1 MTLKKEKLMKDFIK
15 NVLAT
20 MVGMFGFFI
29 VMGVIGMMS
38 IIGMIA
44 SGNAAQNVE
53 KNSVFVLNLSG
64 TISEQGSENPL
75 SMFTGDNSLNSGLND
90 ILSSIKKAKA
100 NDDIKG
106 IYIEAGALM
115 TNYATLQ
122 EIRNALADFRKS
134 GKWIVAYGDFYTQ
147 GAYYVASVANKVYI
161 NPKGAID
168 WHGIGAQTMFYKD
181 FMAKFGVKWEVVKVG
196 TFKSATETFTE
207 EKMSDANRLQTQTF
221 IDGTWRNVCDAVS
234 KSRGISV
241 DSLNS
246 YADSYLAL
254 QATETL
260 VKAKMVDGMMYG
272 DQVKDAVKKMMKLEK
287 DDDISQLTLNDML
300 NVKDGKVEGSEIAVY
315 YAEGDIVQD
324 PKAATM
330 FGNNNYIA
338 SRKVCKDLEDLMND
352 DDVKAVVVRIN
363 SGGGDAYASEQMWH
377 QMSELRK
384 VKPVV
389 VSMGDYAASGAY
401 YMSAPASWIVAQPNT
416 LTGSIGI
423 FAVIPDFSGLV
434 TSKLGVRFDEVKTNR
449 NSTFGNLMAR
459 PFNAEEKAMLQA
471 SVNRGYSL
479 FRQRVAEGRRLPVES
494 VEKIAQGRVW
504 LATDALNIK
513 LVDQLGGIDDA
524 VKKAAQLAKL
534 KDYYTS
540 DYPAAASWMD
550 NLLNSMSSSGT
561 YLDEQLRQTLGDFY
575 QPFTMLRSI
584 DKREAIQARIPYAIS
599 IK

>member
-1 MTLKKEKLMKDFIK
+1 MKDFIK

-75 SMFTGDNSLNSGLND
+75 SMFTGENSLNSGLND

-106 IYIEAGALM
+106 IYIEAGALAA
-115 TNYATLQ
+115 NYATLQ
-122 EIRNALADFRKS
+122 EIRNALDDFRKS

-147 GAYYVASVANKVYI
+147 GAYYVASVADKVYI
-161 NPKGAID
+161 NPKGIVD

-207 EKMSDANRLQTQTF
+207 EKMSDANRLQTKTF

-260 VKAKMVDGMMYG
+260 VKVKMVDGMMYG

-287 DDDISQLTLNDML
+287 DDDIAQLTLNDML
-300 NVKDGKVEGSEIAVY
+300 NVKDEKLEGSEIAVY

-423 FAVIPDFSGLV
+423 FAVIPDLSGLV
-434 TSKLGVRFDEVKTNR
+434 TTKLGVRFDEVKTNR

-479 FRQRVAEGRRLPVES
+479 FRQRVADGRRLPVES

-524 VKKAAQLAKL
+524 VKKAAELAKL

>member
-1 MTLKKEKLMKDFIK
+1 MKDFIK

-106 IYIEAGALM
+106 IYIEAGALA

-147 GAYYVASVANKVYI
+147 GAYYVASVADKVYI
-161 NPKGAID
+161 NPKGIVD

-234 KSRGISV
+234 KSRSISV

-287 DDDISQLTLNDML
+287 DDDIQQLTLNDML
-300 NVKDGKVEGSEIAVY
+300 NVKGGKVEGSEIAVY

-423 FAVIPDFSGLV
+423 FAVIPDLSGLV
-434 TSKLGVRFDEVKTNR
+434 TTKLGVRFDEVKTNR

-534 KDYYTS
+534 KEYYTS

-550 NLLNSMSSSGT
+550 AMLNSMSSSGT

>member
-1 MTLKKEKLMKDFIK
+1 MKDFIK

-221 IDGTWRNVCDAVS
+221 IDGTWRNVCNAVS

-287 DDDISQLTLNDML
+287 DDDIAQLTLNDML

-423 FAVIPDFSGLV
+423 FAVIPDLSGLV

-550 NLLNSMSSSGT
+550 AMLNSMSSSGT

>member
-1 MTLKKEKLMKDFIK
+1 MKDFIK

-106 IYIEAGALM
+106 IYIEAGALA

-147 GAYYVASVANKVYI
+147 GAYYVASVADKVYI
-161 NPKGAID
+161 NPKGIVD

-207 EKMSDANRLQTQTF
+207 EKMSDANRLQTKTF

-287 DDDISQLTLNDML
+287 DDDIAQLTLNDML
-300 NVKDGKVEGSEIAVY
+300 NVKDEKVEGSEIAVY

-423 FAVIPDFSGLV
+423 FAVIPDLSGLV
-434 TSKLGVRFDEVKTNR
+434 TTKLGVRFDEVKTNR

-459 PFNAEEKAMLQA
+459 PFNAEEMAMLQA

-479 FRQRVAEGRRLPVES
+479 FRQRVADGRRLPVES

-524 VKKAAQLAKL
+524 VKKAAELAKL

>member
-1 MTLKKEKLMKDFIK
+1 MKDFIK

-29 VMGVIGMMS
+29 VMGVIGMTS

-100 NDDIKG
+100 NDEIKG
-106 IYIEAGALM
+106 IYIEAGALA

-161 NPKGAID
+161 NPKGIVD

-221 IDGTWRNVCDAVS
+221 IDGTWRNVCAAVS
-234 KSRGISV
+234 KSRGISI

-300 NVKDGKVEGSEIAVY
+300 NVKGSKVEGSEIAVY

-352 DDVKAVVVRIN
+352 DNVKAVVVRIN

-377 QMSELRK
+377 QMTELRK
-384 VKPVV
+384 KKPVV

-423 FAVIPDFSGLV
+423 FAVIPDLSGLV
-434 TSKLGVRFDEVKTNR
+434 TTKLGVRFDEVKTNR

-479 FRQRVAEGRRLPVES
+479 FRQRVAEGRRMPVES

-524 VKKAAQLAKL
+524 VKKAAELAKL

-550 NLLNSMSSSGT
+550 AMLNSMSSSGT

>member
-1 MTLKKEKLMKDFIK
+1 MKDFIK
-15 NVLAT
+15 SVLAT
-20 MVGMFGFFI
+20 MVGIFGFFI
-29 VMGVIGMMS
+29 VMGVLTMMS
-38 IIGMIA
+38 IIGMVA
-44 SGNAAQNVE
+44 SSSAAQNVE
-53 KNSVFVLNLSG
+53 ENSVFVLNLSG
-64 TISEQGSENPL
+64 AISDQGTDNPL
-75 SMFTGDNSLNSGLND
+75 SLFTGDDSQSTGLNN
-90 ILSSIKKAKA
+90 ILSAIKKAKT

-106 IYIEAGALM
+106 IYIEAGALI

-134 GKWIVAYGDFYTQ
+134 GKWIVAYGDYYTQ

-161 NPKGAID
+161 NPKGIVD

-181 FMAKFGVKWEVVKVG
+181 FMAKFGVKCEVVKVG

-221 IDGTWRNVCDAVS
+221 INGTWQNICTAVS
-234 KSRGISV
+234 KSRGISI

-254 QATETL
+254 QSTEML
-260 VKAKMVDGMMYG
+260 MKAKIVDGMMYS
-272 DQVKDAVKKMMKLEK
+272 DKVKDAVKKMMKLEK
-287 DDDISQLTLNDML
+287 DDDIAQLTLSDIL
-300 NVKDGKVEGSEIAVY
+300 NVKDEKVEGDKIAIY
-315 YAEGDIVQD
+315 YASGDIVQD

-330 FGNNNYIA
+330 FGNNDYIA

-434 TSKLGVRFDEVKTNR
+434 TTKLGVRFDEVKTNR
-449 NSTFGNLMAR
+449 HSTFGNTMAR
-459 PFNAEEKAMLQA
+459 PFNAEETAMLQA

-479 FRQRVAEGRRLPVES
+479 FRQRVADGRHLPIES

-524 VKKAAQLAKL
+524 VKKAAELAKL
-534 KDYYTS
+534 KEYYTS
-540 DYPAAASWMD
+540 DYPAAASWID
-550 NLLNSMSSSGT
+550 NLLNSMTSSGT
-561 YLDEQLRQTLGDFY
+561 YLDTQLRQTLGELY
-575 QPFTMLRSI
+575 QPFTVLRSI

>member
-1 MTLKKEKLMKDFIK
+1 MKDFIK

-106 IYIEAGALM
+106 IYIEAGALAA
-115 TNYATLQ
+115 NYATLQ

-161 NPKGAID
+161 NPKGIVD

-207 EKMSDANRLQTQTF
+207 EKMSDANRLQTKTF

-287 DDDISQLTLNDML
+287 DDDIAQLTLNDML

-423 FAVIPDFSGLV
+423 FAVIPDLSGLV
-434 TSKLGVRFDEVKTNR
+434 TTKLGVRFDEVKTNR

-479 FRQRVAEGRRLPVES
+479 FRQRVADGRRLPVES

-524 VKKAAQLAKL
+524 VKKAAELAKL

>member
-1 MTLKKEKLMKDFIK
+1 MKDFIK

-221 IDGTWRNVCDAVS
+221 IDGTWRNVCNAVS

-272 DQVKDAVKKMMKLEK
+272 DQVKDAVKKMMKLDK
-287 DDDISQLTLNDML
+287 DDNISQLTLNDML
-300 NVKDGKVEGSEIAVY
+300 NVKDGKVEGDEIAVY

-550 NLLNSMSSSGT
+550 TMLNSMSSSGT

>member
-1 MTLKKEKLMKDFIK
+1 MKDFIK

-106 IYIEAGALM
+106 IYIEAGALAA
-115 TNYATLQ
+115 NYATLQ

-161 NPKGAID
+161 NPKGIVD

-207 EKMSDANRLQTQTF
+207 EKMSDANRLQTKTF

-287 DDDISQLTLNDML
+287 DDDIAQLTLNDML
-300 NVKDGKVEGSEIAVY
+300 NVKDEKVEGSEIAVY

-479 FRQRVAEGRRLPVES
+479 FRQRVADGRRLPVES

>member
-1 MTLKKEKLMKDFIK
+1 MKDFIK

-106 IYIEAGALM
+106 IYIEAGALAA
-115 TNYATLQ
+115 NYATLQ

-147 GAYYVASVANKVYI
+147 GAYYVASVADKVYI
-161 NPKGAID
+161 NPKGIVD

-272 DQVKDAVKKMMKLEK
+272 DQVKDAVKKIMKLDK
-287 DDDISQLTLNDML
+287 DDNISQLTLNDML
-300 NVKDGKVEGSEIAVY
+300 NVKDGKVGGSEIAVY

-423 FAVIPDFSGLV
+423 FAVIPDLSGLV
-434 TSKLGVRFDEVKTNR
+434 TTKLGVRFDEVKTNR

-524 VKKAAQLAKL
+524 VKKAAELAKL

-540 DYPAAASWMD
+540 DYPATASWMD
-550 NLLNSMSSSGT
+550 AMLNSMSSSGT

>member
-1 MTLKKEKLMKDFIK
+1 MKDFIK

-106 IYIEAGALM
+106 IYIEAGALAA
-115 TNYATLQ
+115 NYATLQ

-147 GAYYVASVANKVYI
+147 GAYYVASVADKVYI
-161 NPKGAID
+161 NPKGIVD

-207 EKMSDANRLQTQTF
+207 EKMSDANRLQTKTF

-272 DQVKDAVKKMMKLEK
+272 DQVKDAVKKMMKLDK
-287 DDDISQLTLNDML
+287 DDNISQLTLNDML

-423 FAVIPDFSGLV
+423 FAVIPDLSGLV

-524 VKKAAQLAKL
+524 VKKAAELAKL
-534 KDYYTS
+534 KEYYTS

-550 NLLNSMSSSGT
+550 AMLNSMSSSGT

>member
-1 MTLKKEKLMKDFIK
+1 MKDFIK

-90 ILSSIKKAKA
+90 ILSAIKKAKA

-122 EIRNALADFRKS
+122 EIRNALDDFRKS

-221 IDGTWRNVCDAVS
+221 IDGTWRNICDAVS

-272 DQVKDAVKKMMKLEK
+272 DQVKDAVKKIMKLDK
-287 DDDISQLTLNDML
+287 DDNISQLTLNDML

-352 DDVKAVVVRIN
+352 DNVKAVVVRIN

-434 TSKLGVRFDEVKTNR
+434 TTKLGVRFDEVKTNR

-550 NLLNSMSSSGT
+550 AMLNSMSSSGT

>member
-1 MTLKKEKLMKDFIK
+1 MKDFIK

-272 DQVKDAVKKMMKLEK
+272 DQVKDAVKKMMKLDK
-287 DDDISQLTLNDML
+287 DDDIAQLTLNDML

-423 FAVIPDFSGLV
+423 FAVIPDLSGLV
-434 TSKLGVRFDEVKTNR
+434 TTKLGVRFDEVKTNR

-479 FRQRVAEGRRLPVES
+479 FRQRVAEGRRLPMES

-524 VKKAAQLAKL
+524 VKKAAELAKM
-534 KDYYTS
+534 KEYYTS

-550 NLLNSMSSSGT
+550 AMLNSMSSSGT

>member
-1 MTLKKEKLMKDFIK
+1 MKDFIK

-147 GAYYVASVANKVYI
+147 GAYYVASVADKVYI
-161 NPKGAID
+161 NPKGIVD

-181 FMAKFGVKWEVVKVG
+181 LMAKFGVKWEVVKVG

-207 EKMSDANRLQTQTF
+207 EKMSDANRLQTKTF

-234 KSRGISV
+234 KSRGISI

-260 VKAKMVDGMMYG
+260 MKAKMVDGMMYG

-423 FAVIPDFSGLV
+423 FAVIPDLSGLV
-434 TSKLGVRFDEVKTNR
+434 TTKLGVRFDEVKTNR
-449 NSTFGNLMAR
+449 NSNFGNLMAR

-524 VKKAAQLAKL
+524 VKKAAELAKL

-540 DYPAAASWMD
+540 DYPATASWMD

-575 QPFTMLRSI
+575 QPFTMLRSV

>member
-1 MTLKKEKLMKDFIK
+1 MKDFIK

-64 TISEQGSENPL
+64 TISEQGSESPL

-106 IYIEAGALM
+106 IYIEAGALA

-147 GAYYVASVANKVYI
+147 GAYYVASVADKVYI
-161 NPKGAID
+161 NPKGIVD

-221 IDGTWRNVCDAVS
+221 IDGTWRNVCAAVS
-234 KSRGISV
+234 KSRGISI

-423 FAVIPDFSGLV
+423 FAVIPDLSGLV
-434 TSKLGVRFDEVKTNR
+434 TTKLGVRFDEVKTNR

-524 VKKAAQLAKL
+524 VKKAAELAKL

-550 NLLNSMSSSGT
+550 AMLNSMSSSGT

>member
-1 MTLKKEKLMKDFIK
+1 MKDFIK

-106 IYIEAGALM
+106 IYIEAGALAA
-115 TNYATLQ
+115 NYATLQ

-147 GAYYVASVANKVYI
+147 GAYYVASVADKVYI
-161 NPKGAID
+161 NPKGIVD

-423 FAVIPDFSGLV
+423 FAVIPDLSGLV
-434 TSKLGVRFDEVKTNR
+434 TTKLGVRFDEVKTNR

-479 FRQRVAEGRRLPVES
+479 FRQRVADGRRLPVES

>member
-1 MTLKKEKLMKDFIK
+1 MKDFIK

-100 NDDIKG
+100 NNDIKG
-106 IYIEAGALM
+106 IYIEAGALAA
-115 TNYATLQ
+115 NYATLQ

-147 GAYYVASVANKVYI
+147 GAYYVASVADKVYI
-161 NPKGAID
+161 NPKGIVD

-260 VKAKMVDGMMYG
+260 MKAKMVDGMMYG
-272 DQVKDAVKKMMKLEK
+272 DQVKDAVKKMMKLDK
-287 DDDISQLTLNDML
+287 GDDIAQLTLNDML

-338 SRKVCKDLEDLMND
+338 SRKVCKDLEDLMNN

-377 QMSELRK
+377 QMSELCK

-423 FAVIPDFSGLV
+423 FAVIPDLSGLV
-434 TSKLGVRFDEVKTNR
+434 TTKLGVRFDEVKTNR

-524 VKKAAQLAKL
+524 VKKAAELAKL

-550 NLLNSMSSSGT
+550 AMLNSMSSSGT

>member
-1 MTLKKEKLMKDFIK
+1 MKDFIK

-106 IYIEAGALM
+106 IYIEAGALAA
-115 TNYATLQ
+115 NYATLQ
-122 EIRNALADFRKS
+122 EIRNALDDFRKS

-147 GAYYVASVANKVYI
+147 GAYYVASVADKVYI
-161 NPKGAID
+161 NPKGIVD

-207 EKMSDANRLQTQTF
+207 EKMSDANRLQTKTF

-260 VKAKMVDGMMYG
+260 VKAKMVDGLMYG

-287 DDDISQLTLNDML
+287 DDDIAQLTLNDML
-300 NVKDGKVEGSEIAVY
+300 NVKDKKVEGSEIAVY

-423 FAVIPDFSGLV
+423 FAVIPDLSGLV
-434 TSKLGVRFDEVKTNR
+434 TTKLGVRFDEVKTNR

-479 FRQRVAEGRRLPVES
+479 FRQRVADGRRLPVES

-524 VKKAAQLAKL
+524 VKKAAELAKL

>member
-1 MTLKKEKLMKDFIK
+1 MKDFIK
-15 NVLAT
+15 SVLAT
-20 MVGMFGFFI
+20 MVGIFGFFI
-29 VMGVIGMMS
+29 VMGVLTMMS
-38 IIGMIA
+38 IIGMVA
-44 SGNAAQNVE
+44 SSSAAQNVE
-53 KNSVFVLNLSG
+53 ENSVFVLNLSG
-64 TISEQGSENPL
+64 TISDQGTDNPFSL
-75 SMFTGDNSLNSGLND
+75 FTGDDSQSTGLNN
-90 ILSSIKKAKA
+90 ILSAIKKAKT

-106 IYIEAGALM
+106 IYIEAGALI

-134 GKWIVAYGDFYTQ
+134 GKWIVAYGDYYTQ

-161 NPKGAID
+161 NPKGIVD

-181 FMAKFGVKWEVVKVG
+181 FMAKFGMKCEVVKVG

-221 IDGTWRNVCDAVS
+221 INGTWQNICTAVS
-234 KSRGISV
+234 KSRGISI

-254 QATETL
+254 QSTEML
-260 VKAKMVDGMMYG
+260 MKAKMVDGMMYS
-272 DQVKDAVKKMMKLEK
+272 DKVKDAVKKMMKLEK
-287 DDDISQLTLNDML
+287 DDIAQLTLSDML
-300 NVKDGKVEGSEIAVY
+300 NVKDEKVEGDKIAIY
-315 YAEGDIVQD
+315 YASGDIVQD

-330 FGNNNYIA
+330 FGNNDYIA

-363 SGGGDAYASEQMWH
+363 SGGGDAYASEQIWH

-434 TSKLGVRFDEVKTNR
+434 TTKLGVRFDEVKTNR
-449 NSTFGNLMAR
+449 HSTFGNLMAR
-459 PFNAEEKAMLQA
+459 PFNAEETAMLQA

-479 FRQRVAEGRRLPVES
+479 FRQRVADGRHLTIES

-534 KDYYTS
+534 KEHYTS
-540 DYPAAASWMD
+540 DYPAASWMD
-550 NLLNSMSSSGT
+550 NLLNSMTSSGT
-561 YLDEQLRQTLGDFY
+561 YLDAQLRQTLGELY
-575 QPFTMLRSI
+575 QPFTVLRSI

>member
-1 MTLKKEKLMKDFIK
+1 MKDFIK

-106 IYIEAGALM
+106 IYIEAGALAA
-115 TNYATLQ
+115 NYATLQ

-147 GAYYVASVANKVYI
+147 GAYYVASVADKVYI
-161 NPKGAID
+161 NPKGIVD

-221 IDGTWRNVCDAVS
+221 IDGTWRNVCTAVS

-287 DDDISQLTLNDML
+287 DDDIAQLTLNDML
-300 NVKDGKVEGSEIAVY
+300 NVKDEKVEGSEIAVY

-423 FAVIPDFSGLV
+423 FAVIPDLSGLV

-479 FRQRVAEGRRLPVES
+479 FRQRVADGRRLPVES

-524 VKKAAQLAKL
+524 VKKAAELAKL

>member
-1 MTLKKEKLMKDFIK
+1 MKDFIK

-106 IYIEAGALM
+106 IYIEAGALAA
-115 TNYATLQ
+115 NYATLQ

-272 DQVKDAVKKMMKLEK
+272 DQVKDAVKKMMKLDK

-423 FAVIPDFSGLV
+423 FAVIPDLSGLV
-434 TSKLGVRFDEVKTNR
+434 TTKLGVRFDEVKTNR

-459 PFNAEEKAMLQA
+459 PFNAEDKAMLQA

-550 NLLNSMSSSGT
+550 AMLNSMSSSGT

>member
-1 MTLKKEKLMKDFIK
+1 MKDFIK

-106 IYIEAGALM
+106 IYIEAGALAA
-115 TNYATLQ
+115 NYATLQ

-147 GAYYVASVANKVYI
+147 GAYYVASVADKVYI

-260 VKAKMVDGMMYG
+260 VKAKMVDGIMYG
-272 DQVKDAVKKMMKLEK
+272 DQVKDAVKKIMKLEK

-423 FAVIPDFSGLV
+423 FAVIPDLSGLV
-434 TSKLGVRFDEVKTNR
+434 TTKLGVRFDEVKTNR

-524 VKKAAQLAKL
+524 VKKAAELAKL

-550 NLLNSMSSSGT
+550 AMLNSMSSSGT

>member
-1 MTLKKEKLMKDFIK
+1 MKDFIK

-106 IYIEAGALM
+106 IYIEAGALAA
-115 TNYATLQ
+115 NYATLQ

-161 NPKGAID
+161 NPKGIVD

-207 EKMSDANRLQTQTF
+207 EKMSDANRLQTKTF

-287 DDDISQLTLNDML
+287 DDDIAQLTLNDML
-300 NVKDGKVEGSEIAVY
+300 NVKDEKVEGSEIAVY

-423 FAVIPDFSGLV
+423 FAVIPDLSGLV
-434 TSKLGVRFDEVKTNR
+434 TTKLGVRFDEVKTNR

-479 FRQRVAEGRRLPVES
+479 FRQRVADGRRLPVES

-550 NLLNSMSSSGT
+550 AMLNSMSSSGT

>member
-1 MTLKKEKLMKDFIK
+1 MKDFIK

-106 IYIEAGALM
+106 IYIEAGALAA
-115 TNYATLQ
+115 NYATLQ

-147 GAYYVASVANKVYI
+147 GAYYVASVADKVYI
-161 NPKGAID
+161 NPKGIVD

-234 KSRGISV
+234 KSRGISI

-287 DDDISQLTLNDML
+287 DDNIAQLTLNDML

-423 FAVIPDFSGLV
+423 FAVIPDLSGLV
-434 TSKLGVRFDEVKTNR
+434 TTKLGVRFDEVKTNR

-479 FRQRVAEGRRLPVES
+479 FRQRVADGRRLPVES

-550 NLLNSMSSSGT
+550 AMLNSMSSSGT

>member
-1 MTLKKEKLMKDFIK
+1 MKDFIK

-106 IYIEAGALM
+106 IYIEAGALAA
-115 TNYATLQ
+115 NYATLQ
-122 EIRNALADFRKS
+122 EIRNALDDFRKS

-147 GAYYVASVANKVYI
+147 GAYYVASVADKVYI
-161 NPKGAID
+161 NPKGIVD

-207 EKMSDANRLQTQTF
+207 EKMSDANRLQTKTF

-287 DDDISQLTLNDML
+287 DDDIAQLTLNDML
-300 NVKDGKVEGSEIAVY
+300 NVKDEKVEGSEIAVY

-423 FAVIPDFSGLV
+423 FAVIPDLSGLV
-434 TSKLGVRFDEVKTNR
+434 TTKLGVRFDEVKTNR

-479 FRQRVAEGRRLPVES
+479 FRQRVADGRRLPGES

-524 VKKAAQLAKL
+524 VKKAAELAKL

>member
-1 MTLKKEKLMKDFIK
+1 MKDFIK

-106 IYIEAGALM
+106 IYIEAGALAA
-115 TNYATLQ
+115 NYATLQ

-147 GAYYVASVANKVYI
+147 GAYYVASVADKVYI
-161 NPKGAID
+161 NPKGAVD

-221 IDGTWRNVCDAVS
+221 IDGTWRNVCNAVS

-272 DQVKDAVKKMMKLEK
+272 DQVKDAVKKIMKLDK
-287 DDDISQLTLNDML
+287 DDNISQLTLNDML
-300 NVKDGKVEGSEIAVY
+300 NVKDGKVEGSKIAVY

-352 DDVKAVVVRIN
+352 DNVKAVVVRIN

-423 FAVIPDFSGLV
+423 FAVIPDLSGLV
-434 TSKLGVRFDEVKTNR
+434 TTKLGVRFDEVKTNR

-479 FRQRVAEGRRLPVES
+479 FRQRVADGRRLPVES

-524 VKKAAQLAKL
+524 VKKAAELAKL

-550 NLLNSMSSSGT
+550 NLLNSISSSGT

>member
-1 MTLKKEKLMKDFIK
+1 MKDFIK

-90 ILSSIKKAKA
+90 ILSAIKKAKA

-122 EIRNALADFRKS
+122 EIRNALDDFRKS

-207 EKMSDANRLQTQTF
+207 EKMSDANRLQTKTF

-401 YMSAPASWIVAQPNT
+401 YMSASASWIVAQPNT

-423 FAVIPDFSGLV
+423 FAVIPDLSGLV
-434 TSKLGVRFDEVKTNR
+434 TTKLGVRFDEVKTNR
-449 NSTFGNLMAR
+449 NSNFGNLMAR

-524 VKKAAQLAKL
+524 VKKAAELAKL

-550 NLLNSMSSSGT
+550 AMLNSMSSSGT

>member
-1 MTLKKEKLMKDFIK
+1 MKDFIK

-90 ILSSIKKAKA
+90 ILSAIKKAKA

-122 EIRNALADFRKS
+122 EIRNALDDFRKS

-147 GAYYVASVANKVYI
+147 GAYYVASVADKVYI
-161 NPKGAID
+161 NPKGVVD

-181 FMAKFGVKWEVVKVG
+181 FMAKFGVKWQVVKVG

-221 IDGTWRNVCDAVS
+221 IDGTWRNICAAVS

-254 QATETL
+254 QSTETL

-272 DQVKDAVKKMMKLEK
+272 DQVKDAVKKIMKLDK
-287 DDDISQLTLNDML
+287 DDDIQQLTLSDML
-300 NVKDGKVEGSEIAVY
+300 NVKGGKEEGSEIAVY

-449 NSTFGNLMAR
+449 NSTFGNTMAR

-479 FRQRVAEGRRLPVES
+479 FRQRVADGRRLPVES

-575 QPFTMLRSI
+575 QPFTVLRSI

>member
-1 MTLKKEKLMKDFIK
+1 MKDFIK

-44 SGNAAQNVE
+44 PGNAAQNVE

-64 TISEQGSENPL
+64 TISEQGSEDPL
-75 SMFTGDNSLNSGLND
+75 SMFTDDNSLNSGLND

-106 IYIEAGALM
+106 IYIEAGALAA
-115 TNYATLQ
+115 NYATLQ

-147 GAYYVASVANKVYI
+147 GAYYVASVADKVYI
-161 NPKGAID
+161 NPKGIVD

-207 EKMSDANRLQTQTF
+207 EKMGDANRLQTKTF

-287 DDDISQLTLNDML
+287 DDDIAQLTLNDML
-300 NVKDGKVEGSEIAVY
+300 NVKDEKVEGSEIAVY

-423 FAVIPDFSGLV
+423 FAVIPDLSGLV
-434 TSKLGVRFDEVKTNR
+434 TTKLGVRFDEVKTNR

-479 FRQRVAEGRRLPVES
+479 FRQRVADGRRLPVES

-524 VKKAAQLAKL
+524 VKKAAELAKL

-550 NLLNSMSSSGT
+550 AMLNSMLSSGT

>member
-1 MTLKKEKLMKDFIK
+1 MKDFIK
-15 NVLAT
+15 SVLAT
-20 MVGMFGFFI
+20 MVGIFGFFI
-29 VMGVIGMMS
+29 VMGVLTMMS
-38 IIGMIA
+38 IIGMVA
-44 SGNAAQNVE
+44 SSSAAQNVE
-53 KNSVFVLNLSG
+53 ENSVFVLNLSG
-64 TISEQGSENPL
+64 TISDQGTDNPL
-75 SMFTGDNSLNSGLND
+75 SLFTGDDSQSTGLNN
-90 ILSSIKKAKA
+90 ILSAIKKAKT

-106 IYIEAGALM
+106 IYIEAGALI

-134 GKWIVAYGDFYTQ
+134 GKWIVAYGDYYTQ

-161 NPKGAID
+161 NPKGIVD

-181 FMAKFGVKWEVVKVG
+181 FMAKFGVKCEVVKVG

-221 IDGTWRNVCDAVS
+221 INGTWQNICTAVS
-234 KSRGISV
+234 KSRGISI

-254 QATETL
+254 QSTEML
-260 VKAKMVDGMMYG
+260 MKAKMVDGMMYS
-272 DQVKDAVKKMMKLEK
+272 DKVKDAVKKMMKLEK
-287 DDDISQLTLNDML
+287 DDDIAQLTLSDML
-300 NVKDGKVEGSEIAVY
+300 NVKDEKVEGDKIAIY
-315 YAEGDIVQD
+315 YASGDIVQD

-330 FGNNNYIA
+330 FGNNDYIA

-449 NSTFGNLMAR
+449 NSTFGNTMAR
-459 PFNAEEKAMLQA
+459 PFNAEETAMLQA

-479 FRQRVAEGRRLPVES
+479 FRQRVADGRHLPIES

-524 VKKAAQLAKL
+524 VKKAAELAKL
-534 KDYYTS
+534 KEYYTS

-550 NLLNSMSSSGT
+550 NLLNSMTSSGT
-561 YLDEQLRQTLGDFY
+561 YLDAQLRQTLGELY
-575 QPFTMLRSI
+575 QPFTVLRSI

>member
-1 MTLKKEKLMKDFIK
+1 MKDFIK

-106 IYIEAGALM
+106 IYIEAGALAA
-115 TNYATLQ
+115 NYATLQ

-147 GAYYVASVANKVYI
+147 GAYYVASVADKVYI
-161 NPKGAID
+161 NPKGIVD

-207 EKMSDANRLQTQTF
+207 EKMSDANRLQTKIF

-287 DDDISQLTLNDML
+287 DDDIAQLTLNDML
-300 NVKDGKVEGSEIAVY
+300 NVKDEKLEGSEIAVY

-479 FRQRVAEGRRLPVES
+479 FRQRVADGRRLPVES

-524 VKKAAQLAKL
+524 VKKAAELAKL

>member
-1 MTLKKEKLMKDFIK
+1 MKDFIK

-106 IYIEAGALM
+106 IYIEAGALAA
-115 TNYATLQ
+115 NYATLQ

-147 GAYYVASVANKVYI
+147 GAYYVASVADKVYI
-161 NPKGAID
+161 NPKGIVD

-207 EKMSDANRLQTQTF
+207 EKMSDANRLQTKTF

-287 DDDISQLTLNDML
+287 DDDIAQLTLNDML
-300 NVKDGKVEGSEIAVY
+300 NVKDEKVEGSEIAVY

-401 YMSAPASWIVAQPNT
+401 YMSAPASWIVAQPN
-416 LTGSIGI
+416 
-423 FAVIPDFSGLV
+423 AVIPDLSGLV

-479 FRQRVAEGRRLPVES
+479 FRQRVADGRRLPVES

-524 VKKAAQLAKL
+524 VKKAAELAKL

>member
-1 MTLKKEKLMKDFIK
+1 MKDFIK
-15 NVLAT
+15 SVLAT
-20 MVGMFGFFI
+20 MVGIFGFFI
-29 VMGVIGMMS
+29 VMGVLTMMS
-38 IIGMIA
+38 IIGMVA
-44 SGNAAQNVE
+44 SSSAAQNVE
-53 KNSVFVLNLSG
+53 ENSVFVLNLSG
-64 TISEQGSENPL
+64 TISDQGTDNPL
-75 SMFTGDNSLNSGLND
+75 SIFTGDDSQSTGLNN
-90 ILSSIKKAKA
+90 ILSAIKKAKT

-106 IYIEAGALM
+106 IYIEAGALI

-134 GKWIVAYGDFYTQ
+134 GKWIVAYGDYYTQ

-161 NPKGAID
+161 NPKGIVD

-181 FMAKFGVKWEVVKVG
+181 FMAKFGVKCEVVKVG

-221 IDGTWRNVCDAVS
+221 IDGTWQNICTAVS
-234 KSRGISV
+234 KSRGISI

-254 QATETL
+254 QSTEML
-260 VKAKMVDGMMYG
+260 MKAKMVDGMMYS
-272 DQVKDAVKKMMKLEK
+272 DKVKDAVKKMMKLEK
-287 DDDISQLTLNDML
+287 DDDIAQLTLSDML
-300 NVKDGKVEGSEIAVY
+300 NVKDEKVEGDKIAIY
-315 YAEGDIVQD
+315 YASGDIVQD
-324 PKAATM
+324 SKAATM
-330 FGNNNYIA
+330 FGNNDYIA

-459 PFNAEEKAMLQA
+459 PFNAEETAMLQA

-479 FRQRVAEGRRLPVES
+479 FRQRVADGRHLPIES

-524 VKKAAQLAKL
+524 VKKAAELAKL
-534 KDYYTS
+534 KEYYTS
-540 DYPAAASWMD
+540 DYPATASWID
-550 NLLNSMSSSGT
+550 NLLNSMTSSGT
-561 YLDEQLRQTLGDFY
+561 YLDAQLRQTLGELY
-575 QPFTMLRSI
+575 QPFTVLRSI

>member
-1 MTLKKEKLMKDFIK
+1 MKDFIK

-207 EKMSDANRLQTQTF
+207 EKMSDANRLQTKTF

-287 DDDISQLTLNDML
+287 DDNISQLTLNDML
-300 NVKDGKVEGSEIAVY
+300 NVKGGKVEGSEIAVY

-423 FAVIPDFSGLV
+423 FAVIPDLSGLV
-434 TSKLGVRFDEVKTNR
+434 TTKLGVRFDEVKTNR

-524 VKKAAQLAKL
+524 VKKAAELAKL

-550 NLLNSMSSSGT
+550 AMLNSMSSSGT

>member
-1 MTLKKEKLMKDFIK
+1 MKDFIK

-75 SMFTGDNSLNSGLND
+75 SLFTGDNSLNSGLND

-147 GAYYVASVANKVYI
+147 GAYYVASVADKVYI

-181 FMAKFGVKWEVVKVG
+181 FMAKFGMKYEVVKVG

-221 IDGTWRNVCDAVS
+221 IDGTWRNVCTAVS

-260 VKAKMVDGMMYG
+260 MKAKMVDGMMYG
-272 DQVKDAVKKMMKLEK
+272 DQVKDAVKKMMKLDK
-287 DDDISQLTLNDML
+287 DDDIAQLTLNDML

-524 VKKAAQLAKL
+524 VKKAAELAKL

>member
-1 MTLKKEKLMKDFIK
+1 MKDFIK
-15 NVLAT
+15 SVLAT
-20 MVGMFGFFI
+20 MVGIFGFFI
-29 VMGVIGMMS
+29 VMGVLTMMS
-38 IIGMIA
+38 IIGMVA
-44 SGNAAQNVE
+44 SSSAAQNVE
-53 KNSVFVLNLSG
+53 ENSVFVLNLSG
-64 TISEQGSENPL
+64 TISDQGTDNPL
-75 SMFTGDNSLNSGLND
+75 SLFTGDDSQSTGLNN
-90 ILSSIKKAKA
+90 ILSAIKKAKT

-106 IYIEAGALM
+106 IYIEAGALI

-134 GKWIVAYGDFYTQ
+134 GKWIVAYGDYYTQ

-161 NPKGAID
+161 NPKGIVD

-181 FMAKFGVKWEVVKVG
+181 FMAKFGVKCEVVKVG

-221 IDGTWRNVCDAVS
+221 INGTWQNICTAVS
-234 KSRGISV
+234 KSRGISI

-254 QATETL
+254 QSTEML
-260 VKAKMVDGMMYG
+260 MKAKMVDGMMYS
-272 DQVKDAVKKMMKLEK
+272 DKVKDAVKKMMKLEK
-287 DDDISQLTLNDML
+287 DDDIAQLTLSDML
-300 NVKDGKVEGSEIAVY
+300 NVKDEKVEGDKIAIY

-330 FGNNNYIA
+330 FGNNDYIA

-434 TSKLGVRFDEVKTNR
+434 TTKLGVRFDEVKTNR

-459 PFNAEEKAMLQA
+459 PFNAEETAMLQA

-479 FRQRVAEGRRLPVES
+479 FRQRVADGRHLPIES

-524 VKKAAQLAKL
+524 VKKAAELAKL
-534 KDYYTS
+534 KEYYTS
-540 DYPAAASWMD
+540 DYPATASWID

-561 YLDEQLRQTLGDFY
+561 YLDAQLRQTLGELY
-575 QPFTMLRSI
+575 QPFTVLRSI

>member
-1 MTLKKEKLMKDFIK
+1 MKDFIK

-106 IYIEAGALM
+106 IYIEAGALAA
-115 TNYATLQ
+115 NYATLQ

-147 GAYYVASVANKVYI
+147 GAYYVASVADKVYI
-161 NPKGAID
+161 NPKGIVD

-260 VKAKMVDGMMYG
+260 MKAKMVDGMMYG

-300 NVKDGKVEGSEIAVY
+300 NVKGGKVEGSEIAVY

-423 FAVIPDFSGLV
+423 FAVIPDLSGLV
-434 TSKLGVRFDEVKTNR
+434 TTKLGVRFDEVKTNR

>member
-1 MTLKKEKLMKDFIK
+1 MKDFIK

-64 TISEQGSENPL
+64 TISEQGSESPL

-106 IYIEAGALM
+106 IYIEAGALA

-161 NPKGAID
+161 NPKGIVD

-207 EKMSDANRLQTQTF
+207 EKMSDANRLQTKTF
-221 IDGTWRNVCDAVS
+221 IDGTWRNVCNAVS

-272 DQVKDAVKKMMKLEK
+272 DQVKDAVKKMMKLDK
-287 DDDISQLTLNDML
+287 GDDIAQLTLNDML

-423 FAVIPDFSGLV
+423 FAVIPDLSGLV
-434 TSKLGVRFDEVKTNR
+434 TTKLGVRFDEVKTNR

-471 SVNRGYSL
+471 SVNRGYRL

-524 VKKAAQLAKL
+524 VKKAAELAKL

-550 NLLNSMSSSGT
+550 AMLNSMSSSGT

>member
-1 MTLKKEKLMKDFIK
+1 MKDFIK
-15 NVLAT
+15 SVLAT
-20 MVGMFGFFI
+20 MVGIFGFFI
-29 VMGVIGMMS
+29 VMGVLTMMS
-38 IIGMIA
+38 IIGMVA
-44 SGNAAQNVE
+44 SNSAAQNVE
-53 KNSVFVLNLSG
+53 ENSVFVLNLSG
-64 TISEQGSENPL
+64 TISDQGTDNPL
-75 SMFTGDNSLNSGLND
+75 SLFTGDDSQSTGLNN
-90 ILSSIKKAKA
+90 ILSAIKKAKT

-106 IYIEAGALM
+106 IYIEAGALI

-134 GKWIVAYGDFYTQ
+134 GKWIVAYGDYYTQ

-161 NPKGAID
+161 NPKGIVD

-181 FMAKFGVKWEVVKVG
+181 FMAKFGVKCEVVKVG

-221 IDGTWRNVCDAVS
+221 INGTWQNICTAVS
-234 KSRGISV
+234 KSRGISI

-254 QATETL
+254 QSTEML
-260 VKAKMVDGMMYG
+260 MKAKMVDGMMYS
-272 DQVKDAVKKMMKLEK
+272 DKVKDAVKKMMKLEK
-287 DDDISQLTLNDML
+287 DDDIAQLTLNDML
-300 NVKDGKVEGSEIAVY
+300 NVKDEKVEGDKIAIY
-315 YAEGDIVQD
+315 YASGDIVQD

-434 TSKLGVRFDEVKTNR
+434 TTKLGVRFDEVKTNR
-449 NSTFGNLMAR
+449 HSTFGNLMAR
-459 PFNAEEKAMLQA
+459 PFNAEETAMLQA

-479 FRQRVAEGRRLPVES
+479 FRQRVADGRHLTIES

-524 VKKAAQLAKL
+524 VKKAAELAKL
-534 KDYYTS
+534 KEYYTS
-540 DYPAAASWMD
+540 DYPAAASWID
-550 NLLNSMSSSGT
+550 NLLNSMTSSGT
-561 YLDEQLRQTLGDFY
+561 YLDTQLRQTLGELY
-575 QPFTMLRSI
+575 QPFTVLRSI

>member
-1 MTLKKEKLMKDFIK
+1 MKDFIK
-15 NVLAT
+15 SVLAT
-20 MVGMFGFFI
+20 MVGIFGFFI
-29 VMGVIGMMS
+29 VMGVLTMMS
-38 IIGMIA
+38 IIGMVA
-44 SGNAAQNVE
+44 SSSAAQNVE
-53 KNSVFVLNLSG
+53 ENSVFVLNLSG
-64 TISEQGSENPL
+64 AISDQGTDNPL
-75 SMFTGDNSLNSGLND
+75 SLFTGDDSQSTGLNN
-90 ILSSIKKAKA
+90 ILSAIKKAKT

-106 IYIEAGALM
+106 IYIEAGALI

-134 GKWIVAYGDFYTQ
+134 GKWIVAYGDYYTQ

-161 NPKGAID
+161 NPKGIVD

-181 FMAKFGVKWEVVKVG
+181 FMAKFGVKCEVVKVG

-221 IDGTWRNVCDAVS
+221 INGTWQNICTAVS
-234 KSRGISV
+234 KSRGISI

-254 QATETL
+254 QSTEML
-260 VKAKMVDGMMYG
+260 MKAKMVDGMMYS
-272 DQVKDAVKKMMKLEK
+272 DKVKDAVKKMMKLEK
-287 DDDISQLTLNDML
+287 DDDIAQLTLSDIL
-300 NVKDGKVEGSEIAVY
+300 NVKDEKVEGDKIAIY
-315 YAEGDIVQD
+315 YASGDIVQD

-330 FGNNNYIA
+330 FGNNDYIA

-434 TSKLGVRFDEVKTNR
+434 TTKLGVRFDEVKTNR
-449 NSTFGNLMAR
+449 HSTFGNTMAR
-459 PFNAEEKAMLQA
+459 PFNAEETAMLQA
-471 SVNRGYSL
+471 SVNRGYNL
-479 FRQRVAEGRRLPVES
+479 FRQRVADGRHLPIES

-534 KDYYTS
+534 KEYYTS
-540 DYPAAASWMD
+540 DYPATASWID

-561 YLDEQLRQTLGDFY
+561 YLDAQLRQTLGELY
-575 QPFTMLRSI
+575 QPFTVLRSI